1 MTDGQRLAKTLQQ
14 RERVVLQRS
23 ARAQVEQPA
32 LARVH
37 AARAGG
43 EPHGPAEFRFVRV
56 HAIHRA
62 TLAGGAPHHVK
73 GAVPQLCIGLRA
85 TPLPA
90 WLEGAPR
97 LAHPGGMST
106 PALELIGL
114 RTEFRIDGR
123 WHPAVRDLSLRLM
136 PDETLALVGESGCG
150 KSVTALSV
158 MGLVQPPFGRVAA
171 GQIRLAGRDLAGL
184 SEGELEKIRGD
195 RMAMIFQEPMTSLN
209 PVMTVGDQVA
219 EALRIHRGLDRRAAL
234 ERARLLFEE
243 VKIPSAASRLGEYP
257 HQFSG
262 GMRQRVMIAIAL
274 ACEPAVLLADEPTTA
289 LDVTIQAQVL
299 GLLADLRAKHGM
311 AVLFI
316 THNLGVVAQI
326 ADRVAVMY
334 AGEIVEQG
342 PVGAI
347 FDRPHHPYTRA
358 LFSAIPRL
366 DQPGQA
372 LSAIGGRVPP
382 LDAMPPGCRFAA
394 RCQMRRAGCEQEQVL
409 AEVAPAHAARC
420 HVATGAMIAC

>member
-1 MTDGQRLAKTLQQ
+1 
-14 RERVVLQRS
+14 
-23 ARAQVEQPA
+23 
-32 LARVH
+32 
-37 AARAGG
+37 
-43 EPHGPAEFRFVRV
+43 
-56 HAIHRA
+56 
-62 TLAGGAPHHVK
+62 
-73 GAVPQLCIGLRA
+73 
-85 TPLPA
+85 
-90 WLEGAPR
+90 
-97 LAHPGGMST
+97 MST
-106 PALELIGL
+106 PALELVGL
-114 RTEFRIDGR
+114 RTEFRIGGR
-123 WHPAVRDLSLRLM
+123 WHAAVSDLSLTLM
-136 PDETLALVGESGCG
+136 PNETLALVGESGCG

-171 GQIRLAGRDLAGL
+171 GRIRLAGEALEGL
-184 SEGELEKIRGD
+184 PEAALEKIRGD

-219 EALRIHRGLDRRAAL
+219 ESLRIHRGLSREAARAKAL
-234 ERARLLFEE
+234 ALFEE
-243 VKIPSAASRLGEYP
+243 VKIPSAAQRLDEYP

-299 GLLADLRAKHGM
+299 GLLADLRARYGM

-334 AGEIVEQG
+334 AGQIVEQG
-342 PVGAI
+342 PVASI
-347 FDRPHHPYTRA
+347 YAAPRHPYTQA

-372 LSAIGGRVPP
+372 LSAIPGRVPP

-394 RCQMRRAGCEQEQVL
+394 RCPQRRAGCEQEQALV
-409 AEVAPAHAARC
+409 EVAPAHAARC
-420 HVATGAMIAC
+420 HVATGMAMAAPC

>member
-1 MTDGQRLAKTLQQ
+1 MQ
-14 RERVVLQRS
+14 
-23 ARAQVEQPA
+23 
-32 LARVH
+32 
-37 AARAGG
+37 
-43 EPHGPAEFRFVRV
+43 
-56 HAIHRA
+56 
-62 TLAGGAPHHVK
+62 
-73 GAVPQLCIGLRA
+73 
-85 TPLPA
+85 
-90 WLEGAPR
+90 
-97 LAHPGGMST
+97 T
-106 PALELIGL
+106 PALELVGL
-114 RTEFRIDGR
+114 RTEFRIGGR
-123 WHPAVRDLSLRLM
+123 WHPAVRDLSLTLM

-171 GQIRLAGRDLAGL
+171 GQIRLAGQELSGLA
-184 SEGELEKIRGD
+184 EPELARIRGD

-219 EALRIHRGLDRRAAL
+219 EALVIHRGLDRRAAL
-234 ERARLLFEE
+234 EKARALFEE
-243 VKIPSAASRLGEYP
+243 VKIPSAAQRLGEYP

-262 GMRQRVMIAIAL
+262 GMRQRVMIAMAL
-274 ACEPAVLLADEPTTA
+274 SCEPAVLLADEPTTA

-299 GLLADLRAKHGM
+299 GLLADLRARHGM

-342 PVGAI
+342 PVAAI
-347 FDRPHHPYTRA
+347 FADPQHPYTRA

-372 LSAIGGRVPP
+372 LSAIPGRVPP
-382 LDAMPPGCRFAA
+382 LDAMPAGCRFAP
-394 RCQMRRAGCEQEQVL
+394 RCTMQRAGCGQEQVL
-409 AEVAPAHAARC
+409 AEVSPAHVARC
-420 HVATGAMIAC
+420 HVATGALAPC